1 MKQTKPDGVLA
12 QKTPASYAEP
22 EPLAFRVV
30 RGELF
35 VATSLYLNI
44 LFSTEDHKEGAS
56 AFLEKRQPVFKGN

>member
-1 MKQTKPDGVLA
+1 LKQTKPDGVLA

-44 LFSTEDHKEGAS
+44 LFSTECS
-56 AFLEKRQPVFKGN
+56 ADENLLRKGRPHDRI